1 MNHLPIDLIADQSL
15 PPEDLIFLSAQ
26 PDDYFFTWQLELQL
40 FNFHKMGISPGN
52 IHVLIGYHPD
62 KGLRHYF
69 DELIE
74 RNKHRAVFFTY
85 PDKRRKPRYA
95 SSLRPHIIQ
104 QHYFSNPWLSDK
116 PIFYHD
122 SDIIFRKLPDFD
134 SLLRDDCWY
143 VSDTRAYLDSRYV
156 KATSCQ
162 NTFLKMCE
170 SVGVDPKKVE
180 ENDDNCGG
188 AQYILKGI
196 DIDFWKKIEKDS
208 ESIYQLLNEKNL
220 LEGDRFLKEGRR
232 FSAYYGI
239 QSWCADMWAMFYNG
253 VLFNKEIRL
262 AKQIEFC
269 WATDKITEWED
280 KNILHY
286 TGATAVKGQE
296 IFRKSNFI
304 HYPPYHD
311 DGLKKISR
319 QTASYPLVELIRNFN
334 EQEEQ
339 KRIDLRDV
347 SFLIPVR
354 IDSLS
359 RLENLLI
366 NIRYIGKFFATNI
379 LVIESDSTSH
389 VPVEDLPPS
398 CDYLFIQDDNP
409 FLHRTR
415 INNMLIRKAS
425 TPIIVI
431 HDVDVIAPVS
441 QITNA
446 VEILRNH
453 TADLVSPYDG
463 RFTSVDNLF
472 KALFGKIL
480 DSDLLLLNQ
489 NKLDTTID
497 RSWGGS
503 VFMLKRSFLRAG
515 LDNEHFKS
523 WGPDDQ
529 ERIKRMKTLGYIV
542 KRVPG
547 PLFHLPHER
556 KENSYFSD
564 ADTRIKYTEEYLH
577 VSNLRSDELRQYVST
592 WEWINI

>member
-1 MNHLPIDLIADQSL
+1 MNHLP
-15 PPEDLIFLSAQ
+15 IFLSAQ

-40 FNFHKMGISPGN
+40 FNFHKMGISPGK

-62 KGLRHYF
+62 RGLRHYF
-69 DELIE
+69 TELIE
-74 RNKHRAVFFTY
+74 RNKGKAVFFTY
-85 PDKRRKPRYA
+85 PDRRLKPKYA

-104 QHYFSNPWLSDK
+104 QHYAANPWLSDE

-122 SDIIFRKLPDFD
+122 SDIIFRKLPDLD
-134 SLLRDDCWY
+134 RLLKDDTWY
-143 VSDTRAYLDSRYV
+143 VSDTRAYLDSGYV

-162 NTFLKMCE
+162 RTFSKMCAL
-170 SVGVDPKKVE
+170 VGVEPEKVE
-180 ENDDNCGG
+180 LNDDNCGG

-196 DIDFWKKIEKDS
+196 DPFFWAKIERDS
-208 ESIYQLLNEKNL
+208 ESIYALLNETNL
-220 LEGDRFLKEGRR
+220 HKGDKFLQEGKR

-253 VLFNKEIRL
+253 LYFGKNIRL
-262 AKQIEFC
+262 AKGMEFC
-269 WATDKITEWED
+269 WATDKIAEWED

-286 TGATAVKGQE
+286 TGAVALKGKE
-296 IFRKSNFI
+296 FFRKSNFI

-311 DGLKKISR
+311 DCLKSISQ
-319 QTASYPLVELIRNFN
+319 QTASYPLVELIRDFN
-334 EQEEQ
+334 EQEEE
-339 KRIDLRDV
+339 KRIDLQDV

-354 IDSLS
+354 IDSPS

-366 NIRYIGKFFATNI
+366 NIRCLEKYFKTNI
-379 LVIESDSTSH
+379 LIIESDSASH
-389 VPVEDLPPS
+389 VPLEDLPPS
-398 CDYLFIQDDNP
+398 CDYLFVQDDNP

-415 INNMLIRKAS
+415 INNMLVRRAS
-425 TPIIVI
+425 TPLVAL
-431 HDVDVIAPVS
+431 HDVDAIAPVS
-441 QITNA
+441 QITDT

-453 TADLVSPYDG
+453 AADLVSPYDG

-480 DSDLLLLNQ
+480 DPDLLVLNQ
-489 NKLDTTID
+489 NKLETTID

-529 ERIKRMKTLGYIV
+529 ERIKRMKTLGYVV

-564 ADTRIKYTEEYLH
+564 TGTHIKYTEEYLH
-577 VSNLRSDELRQYVST
+577 VCNLRSDALRQYVST
-592 WEWINI
+592 WEWINK